1 MKNSKQ
7 PDVVINRPIDE
18 QMMEYAA
25 GGTDVVK
32 LRGVREDICYRAF
45 PSSKTTTE
53 YANCPFEED
62 EDEY

>member
-1 MKNSKQ
+1 
-7 PDVVINRPIDE
+7 
-18 QMMEYAA
+18 MMEYAA